1 MDFLSAILGLIT
13 IALVLFALVVMIKHR
28 ISMMLNRREADSGGA
43 EEWLHPEF
51 DALESFFGMSIPD
64 DVRWL
69 YMQHELI
76 RSIGIEKRSTVD
88 PTEEYVIER
97 FLPATVKS
105 VKSTWLDVPA
115 EHMPIAIDES
125 GNYYAV
131 RLGSRVESPVIYVDH
146 EQSQTW
152 MIARSLR
159 YFIDQGR

>member
-1 MDFLSAILGLIT
+1 M
-13 IALVLFALVVMIKHR
+13 ALVLFALVVMIKDR
-28 ISMMLNRREADSGGA
+28 ISMMLNRREADLSSA

-51 DALESFFGMSIPD
+51 DALESFFGMPIPD

-76 RSIGIEKRSTVD
+76 RSVGTEKRSTVD
-88 PTEEYVIER
+88 PTEEYVNER

-105 VKSTWLDVPA
+105 VKSTRFDVPA
-115 EHMPIAIDES
+115 EHMPIAIDEA

-131 RLGSRVESPVIYVDH
+131 QLGSRVVSPVIYVDH

-152 MIARSLR
+152 MVAHSLR
-159 YFIDQGR
+159 HFIDQGR